1 MSCMFTTSILM
12 GRKGGATQYGVLN
25 YNKDKSCN
33 IITPKIMQNLIIP
46 AKYKIGGA
54 YLPECAST
62 TKLIDFSYYFQA
74 ILNEE
79 AGGMKHQKSTAMKRL
94 K

>member
-1 MSCMFTTSILM
+1 MSCMLTTSILM
-12 GRKGGATQYGVLN
+12 GRRGGATQDGVLN
-25 YNKDKSCN
+25 YNKDKSCSK

-46 AKYKIGGA
+46 AKYKTGGA
-54 YLPECAST
+54 YLPEWAST

-79 AGGMKHQKSTAMKRL
+79 VGGMNQKSTAMKKL
-94 K
+94 Q